1 MTKIAFLGLGMM
13 GTPMATRLLDAGHDL
28 TVWDRMGEKTT
39 KVSVDRGAIAAN
51 SPAEAA
57 AGVDVAI
64 TMLANPEVLEGVVFG
79 GGLAGALGAGQMLMD
94 MSTVGP
100 DEIRSVRERVPEGVI
115 VVDAPVRGSVP
126 EATGGTLDIF
136 VGATDEVF
144 ERVRGIL
151 ESLGTVHHV
160 GGPGAGAAAKMV
172 ANSVLGA
179 AMVAVGEALSV
190 GEIFGLDHTVVLD
203 VLAGSPVGPTARAK
217 RGNIESGTYPPS
229 FKLSLARKD
238 MRLVTEAAGRAG
250 RDLKL
255 ADASRAW
262 LDEAAEAGASDL
274 DFSAVVA
281 TILGDRPHA

>member
-13 GTPMATRLLDAGHDL
+13 GSLMATRLIEAGHDL
-28 TVWDRMGEKTT
+28 TVWDRTEEKT
-39 KVSVDRGAIAAN
+39 KALVDRGANAAT

-57 AGVDVAI
+57 VRVEVAV
-64 TMLANPEVLEGVVFG
+64 TMLANPQVLERVVFE
-79 GGLAGALGAGQMLMD
+79 GGLARALGPGQVLMD

-126 EATGGTLDIF
+126 EATGGKLDIF
-136 VGATDEVF
+136 VGTTDEGF
-144 ERVRGIL
+144 EHVRAIL

-172 ANSVLGA
+172 TNAALGA
-179 AMVAVGEALSV
+179 AIAAVGEALSL
-190 GEIFGLDHTVVLD
+190 GEIFGLDRSVVLD
-203 VLAGSPVGPTARAK
+203 VLADSPVGPTARAK
-217 RGNIESGTYPPS
+217 RANIESDTYPPS
-229 FKLSLARKD
+229 FKLSLALKD
-238 MRLVTEAAGRAG
+238 MRLVTEAAIGAG

-255 ADASRAW
+255 ANASRAW
-262 LDEAAEAGASDL
+262 LDEAAQAGAGDL

-281 TILGDRPHA
+281 TILGHRADA

>member
-13 GTPMATRLLDAGHDL
+13 GTPMATRLLQAGHDL
-28 TVWDRMGEKTT
+28 TVWDRKDENT
-39 KVSVDRGAIAAN
+39 KALVDLGAMAVT

-57 AGVDVAI
+57 VGVDVAI
-64 TMLANPEVLEGVVFG
+64 TMLANPQVLERVVFE
-79 GGLAGALGAGQMLMD
+79 GGLARALGPGQVLMD

-115 VVDAPVRGSVP
+115 VVDSPVRGSVP
-126 EATGGTLDIF
+126 EASGGKLDIF
-136 VGATDEVF
+136 VGATDEAF
-144 ERVRGIL
+144 ARVREIL
-151 ESLGTVHHV
+151 ESLGTVRHI

-172 ANSVLGA
+172 TNSALGA
-179 AMVAVGEALSV
+179 AIAAVGEALSL

-203 VLAGSPVGPTARAK
+203 VLADSPVGPTARAK
-217 RGNIESGTYPPS
+217 RANIESDTYPPS
-229 FKLSLARKD
+229 FKLSLALKD
-238 MRLVTEAAGRAG
+238 MRLVTEAAIGAG

-262 LDEAAEAGASDL
+262 LDEAAEAGAGEL

-281 TILGDRPHA
+281 TILGQQAHA

>member
-13 GTPMATRLLDAGHDL
+13 GTPMATRLLEAGHDL
-28 TVWDRMGEKTT
+28 TVWDRMGETTT
-39 KVSVDRGAIAAN
+39 KVFVDRGALAAT

-57 AGVDVAI
+57 VGVDVAI
-64 TMLANPEVLEGVVFG
+64 TMLANPEVLEGVVFQ
-79 GGLAGALGAGQMLMD
+79 GGLGGALGPGQVLMD

-100 DEIRSVRERVPEGVI
+100 DEIRSVRERLPDGVI

-136 VGATDEVF
+136 VGATDEGF
-144 ERVRGIL
+144 ERVREIL
-151 ESLGTVHHV
+151 ESLGRVRHV

-190 GEIFGLDHTVVLD
+190 GEVFGLDRRVVLD
-203 VLAGSPVGPTARAK
+203 VLADSPVGPTAKAK
-217 RGNIESGTYPPS
+217 RANIESDTYPPS
-229 FKLSLARKD
+229 FKLSLALKD

-281 TILGDRPHA
+281 TILGHRAHA